1 MSNEPDKMNAWK
13 FNQADAFWILGDD
26 DALIWGSFDE
36 SGSTVSF
43 KILKIQ
49 GGKPPWGTAKFI
61 SLEEAKRQAV
71 AMLKS
76 LEDQS

>member
-1 MSNEPDKMNAWK
+1 VSDQNENWK
-13 FNQADAFWILGDD
+13 FNQTDAFWILGDD

-36 SGSTVSF
+36 SGTTVSF

-49 GGKPPWGTAKFI
+49 GYKPPWKTPEFT
-61 SLEEAKRQAV
+61 SLEEAKQQAI

-76 LEDQS
+76 LEGQ